1 MALVGRRNLVSLM
14 RLGLSAEREHGPVMG
29 RAARLIRASTL
40 VLAALLLLG
49 PAAPRAGAS
58 EDRPASISAGGGY
71 RIFSRQLG
79 LENDAALSLRLGLGL
94 TERLTVSLDYVL
106 SAPIRKATQQSASV
120 SALRALVRY
129 DVWRGPVRPY
139 LIAGAGGFLA
149 NFDDSNDFSTGALT
163 LGAGVDRPLGR
174 RSFLTV
180 EASTDLY
187 RSEVVH
193 YDIGGAVLSRSPRTT
208 NALGTLGVS
217 LGTRF

>member
-1 MALVGRRNLVSLM
+1 MALVARRNLVSWM
-14 RLGLSAEREHGPVMG
+14 RLGPSAKRGCG
-29 RAARLIRASTL
+29 RGRGARLIGASGL
-40 VLAALLLLG
+40 ALAALLLLG
-49 PAAPRAGAS
+49 AAAPRVRAS
-58 EDRPASISAGGGY
+58 EDRPVSISAGGGY
-71 RIFSRQLG
+71 RIWSRQLG
-79 LENDAALSLRLGLGL
+79 LENDAALSLRLGLWI
-94 TERLTVSLDYVL
+94 TERLAVSLDYVL
-106 SAPIRKATQQSASV
+106 SAPIRRATQQSASV
-120 SALRALVRY
+120 SALRALARY

-139 LIAGAGGFLA
+139 LFAGAGGFLA
-149 NFDDSNDFSTGALT
+149 NFNDSNDFSTGALT
-163 LGAGVDRPLGR
+163 FGAGVERPLGR

>member
-1 MALVGRRNLVSLM
+1 MALVARRNLVSWM
-14 RLGLSAEREHGPVMG
+14 RLGLFAKQA
-29 RAARLIRASTL
+29 RAPLPARPAPLLGASGL
-40 VLAALLLLG
+40 ALAALILLV
-49 PAAPRAGAS
+49 PAASRADGWGGRSVSA
-58 EDRPASISAGGGY
+58 SAGGGY
-71 RIFSRQLG
+71 RIWSRQLG
-79 LENDAALSLRLGLGL
+79 LENDAALSLRLGLSV
-94 TERLTVSLDYVL
+94 TERLAVSLDYVL

-163 LGAGVDRPLGR
+163 FGAGVERPLGGG
-174 RSFLTV
+174 SFLAV

-193 YDIGGAVLSRSPRTT
+193 YDMGGAVLSRSPRTT